1 MISRGEVRFNCCEST
16 LMRIDEAHRLPGF
29 GVNVMRIASNFG
41 GGVAGWGDVCGAV
54 SGAAMAL
61 GLVYGTS
68 GDEAEKEFSE
78 KRKQIRTLTQELM
91 KAFEEEWSHV
101 DCYGLLECNTRIPE
115 GKAKYDE
122 MKAKGLLHCDEYVQW
137 AERKALELMSI
148 KQ

>member
-29 GVNVMRIASNFG
+29 GVNVIRIASNFG
-41 GGVAGWGDVCGAV
+41 GGVAGWGGVCGAV
-54 SGAAMAL
+54 SGAVMAL

-68 GDEAEKEFSE
+68 GYEAEREFSE
-78 KRKQIRTLTQELM
+78 KRKRLRALTQELM
-91 KAFEEEWSHV
+91 NAFEEEWGHIN
-101 DCYGLLECNTRIPE
+101 CYDLLGCNTRTPE

-122 MKAKGLLHCDEYVQW
+122 MKAKGLLHCDEYVKW

>member
-29 GVNVMRIASNFG
+29 GVNVMRITSNFG

-78 KRKQIRTLTQELM
+78 KRKRMRTLTHELM
-91 KAFEEEWSHV
+91 KAFEEDWGHINCH
-101 DCYGLLECNTRIPE
+101 DLLGCNRRAPE

-137 AERKALELMSI
+137 AERKALELMNI